1 MEFLAVLGFFV
12 YLGIN
17 AGRIMTCLSKGN
29 GDYDRNKMKPPLS
42 RGSRKASDEISTSV
56 VSLF

>member
-1 MEFLAVLGFFV
+1 MEFLAVLRILL

-29 GDYDRNKMKPPLS
+29 ICDYKQ
-42 RGSRKASDEISTSV
+42 DETS
-56 VSLF
+56 

>member
-12 YLGIN
+12 YLGMN

-29 GDYDRNKMKPPLS
+29 GDYDRNKMKPPAES
-42 RGSRKASDEISTSV
+42 W
-56 VSLF
+56 